1 MFGLRNLGFFEKG
14 IIERLIF
21 CWGILWLEASSFIE
35 RFGDRVIFTLFERI
49 SLHLVLGLYYSDC
62 KNCIEIP
69 VREKSS
75 SIPERSRRETLDF
88 IDSIKLVQMI
98 CTKILKFFWRY
109 PPSLNS
115 KIDKPIHLEW
125 VLFVSAPQD

>member
-1 MFGLRNLGFFEKG
+1 MVFG
-14 IIERLIF
+14 
-21 CWGILWLEASSFIE
+21 WGILWLEASSFIE
-35 RFGDRVIFTLFERI
+35 GFGDRVIFTLFERI
-49 SLHLVLGLYYSDC
+49 SLHLVLSSYYSYC

-88 IDSIKLVQMI
+88 IDSFILVQMI
-98 CTKILKFFWRY
+98 CTNILKFFWRY